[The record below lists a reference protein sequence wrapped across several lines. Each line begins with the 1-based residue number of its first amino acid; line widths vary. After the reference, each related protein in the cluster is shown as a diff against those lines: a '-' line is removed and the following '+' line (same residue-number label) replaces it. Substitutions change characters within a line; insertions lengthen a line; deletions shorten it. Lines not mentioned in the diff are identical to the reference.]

1 MQLKDT
7 ENFTENSKAILGIH
21 SLKNKEMHQLMKEGM
36 ARGQMVWK
44 AK

>member
-7 ENFTENSKAILGIH
+7 ENFTENSKAVLGIH
-21 SLKNKEMHQLMKEGM
+21 SLKNKKMNWLMEGGM
-36 ARGQMVWK
+36 DRGQMVWK